1 MKKDN
6 IFTAFLVLAILVGLY
21 FSFKLVKPTP
31 RPVIN
36 CNHPN
41 RAYAFDVVDDSVYI
55 YTEDDKFIA
64 TIKLDGQLDSFIV
77 ADNE

>member
-21 FSFKLVKPTP
+21 FSFRIITP
-31 RPVIN
+31 KPVIN

-55 YTEDDKFIA
+55 YTEDDKFISA
-64 TIKLDGQLDSFIV
+64 IKLEGELERFVIT
-77 ADNE
+77 DNE

>member
-6 IFTAFLVLAILVGLY
+6 IFKAFLVLAILVGLY
-21 FSFKLVKPTP
+21 FSVRIVTP